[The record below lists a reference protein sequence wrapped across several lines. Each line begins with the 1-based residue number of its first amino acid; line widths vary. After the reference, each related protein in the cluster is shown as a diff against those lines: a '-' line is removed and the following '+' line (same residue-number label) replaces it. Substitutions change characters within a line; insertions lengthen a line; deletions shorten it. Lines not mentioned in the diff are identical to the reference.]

1 MPKVPRQ
8 PNLAR
13 LRETEPDVL
22 VLPRGTELWRV
33 YFRGGEHPTFWNEFR
48 HVGPLDSRFDHH
60 DGEEPAYQARS
71 VLYAA
76 RSPVTCLGESFQ
88 KTRTIHRS
96 ARAGWLAGFELATD
110 TALLDLMGG
119 FATRAGA
126 PMGRMSGPRS
136 VSRNWARG
144 FYDAYPSI
152 HGLRYP
158 SSMHANRTA
167 VVLTDRAEA
176 AGALPSQPEFHRAL
190 ADPVMLDVL
199 KNAADELGYALG

>member
-22 VLPRGTELWRV
+22 VLPQGTELWRV

-60 DGEEPAYQARS
+60 NEEEPAYRARS

-126 PMGRMSGPRS
+126 SMGLMSRPRS

>member
-8 PNLAR
+8 PILAR

-126 PMGRMSGPRS
+126 PMGLMSGPRS

-158 SSMHANRTA
+158 SSIHANRTA
-167 VVLTDRAEA
+167 VVLTDRAQA
-176 AGALPSQPEFHRAL
+176 AGALPSQPGFHRAL

>member
-8 PNLAR
+8 PILAQ
-13 LRETEPDVL
+13 LREAKPDVL
-22 VLPRGTELWRV
+22 VLPAGTELWRV
-33 YFRGGEHPTFWNEFR
+33 YFRGGKHPTFWNEFR

-60 DGEEPAYQARS
+60 DEDGAAYQARS

-76 RSPVTCLGESFQ
+76 SRPVTCLGEAFQ

-96 ARAGWLAGFELATD
+96 ARAGWLAGFELAMD

-119 FATRAGA
+119 YATRAGA
-126 PMGRMSGPRS
+126 SMGLMSGPRS

-144 FYDAYPSI
+144 FYDAYPAI

-158 SSMHANRTA
+158 SSMHANRAA

-176 AGALPSQPEFHRAL
+176 AGALPLQPDFHRAL
-190 ADPVMLDVL
+190 ADPVMLQIL
-199 KNAADELGYALG
+199 KNAANEIGYALG

>member
-8 PNLAR
+8 PNPAR
-13 LRETEPDVL
+13 LREAEPDVL
-22 VLPRGTELWRV
+22 VLPAGSELWRI

-60 DGEEPAYQARS
+60 DGREPSFQARS

-76 RSPVTCLGESFQ
+76 GSPVTCLGEAFQ

-96 ARAGWLAGFELATD
+96 ARAGWLAGFELAAD
-110 TALLDLMGG
+110 IRLLDLMGG

-126 PMGRMSGPRS
+126 SMGLMSGPRS

-144 FYDAYPSI
+144 FYEAYPAM

-158 SSMHANRTA
+158 SSMHANRA
-167 VVLTDRAEA
+167 AYVLTDRAEA
-176 AGALPSQPEFHRAL
+176 AGELPSQPGFHRAL
-190 ADPVMLDVL
+190 ADPAMLEIL
-199 KNAADELGYALG
+199 RNAAGELGYALG

>member
-1 MPKVPRQ
+1 MSKVPRQ
-8 PNLAR
+8 PNPAR
-13 LRETEPDVL
+13 LREAAPDVL
-22 VLPRGTELWRV
+22 VLPTGTELWRI
-33 YFRGGEHPTFWNEFR
+33 YFRGGEHPTFWTEFR

-60 DGEEPAYQARS
+60 DGKEPSFQARS

-76 RSPVTCLGESFQ
+76 GSPVTCLGEAFQ

-110 TALLDLMGG
+110 IRLLDLMGG

-126 PMGRMSGPRS
+126 SMGLVSGPRS

-144 FYDAYPSI
+144 FYDAYPAI

-158 SSMHANRTA
+158 SSMHANRA
-167 VVLTDRAEA
+167 ACVLTDRAEA
-176 AGALPSQPEFHRAL
+176 AGALPSQPGFHRAL
-190 ADPVMLDVL
+190 ADPAMLEIL
-199 KNAADELGYALG
+199 RNAANELGYALG

>member
-8 PNLAR
+8 PDLAR
-13 LRETEPDVL
+13 LRGAEPDVH
-22 VLPRGTELWRV
+22 VLPRGAVLWRV
-33 YFRGGEHPTFWNEFR
+33 YFRGGKHPTFWNEFR

-60 DGEEPAYQARS
+60 DGEEPDYQARS

-76 RSPVTCLGESFQ
+76 GSPVTCLGEAFQ

-96 ARAGWLAGFELATD
+96 ALAGWLAGFELATD
-110 TALLDLMGG
+110 IELLDLMGG

-126 PMGRMSGPRS
+126 SMGLMSGPRS

-144 FYDAYPSI
+144 FYDAYPATQ
-152 HGLRYP
+152 GLRYP

-176 AGALPSQPEFHRAL
+176 AGALPAQPGFHRAL
-190 ADPVMLDVL
+190 ADPAILEIL
-199 KNAADELGYALG
+199 RNAAGELGYGLG

>member
-1 MPKVPRQ
+1 MSKVPRQ
-8 PNLAR
+8 PDLAR
-13 LRETEPDVL
+13 LREAEPDVL
-22 VLPRGTELWRV
+22 VLPAGTELWRV
-33 YFRGGEHPTFWNEFR
+33 YFRGGRHPTFWNDFR

-60 DGEEPAYQARS
+60 DGEDPTYQARS

-76 RSPVTCLGESFQ
+76 SSPVTCLGEAFQ

-96 ARAGWLAGFELATD
+96 ARAGWLAGFELAAD

-119 FATRAGA
+119 YATRGGA
-126 PMGRMSGPRS
+126 SMGLMSGPRS

-144 FYDAYPSI
+144 FYDAYPAL

-158 SSMHANRTA
+158 SSMHANRAA

-176 AGALPSQPEFHRAL
+176 AGALPVQPGFHRAL
-190 ADPVMLDVL
+190 ADPVMLEIL

>member
-8 PNLAR
+8 PILAR

-126 PMGRMSGPRS
+126 SMGLMSGPRS
-136 VSRNWARG
+136 VSRTWARG

-158 SSMHANRTA
+158 SSIHANRTA
-167 VVLTDRAEA
+167 VVLTDRAQA

>member
-76 RSPVTCLGESFQ
+76 RSPVTCLDESFQ

-126 PMGRMSGPRS
+126 SMGLMSGPRS
-136 VSRNWARG
+136 VSRTWARG

-167 VVLTDRAEA
+167 VVLTDRAQA